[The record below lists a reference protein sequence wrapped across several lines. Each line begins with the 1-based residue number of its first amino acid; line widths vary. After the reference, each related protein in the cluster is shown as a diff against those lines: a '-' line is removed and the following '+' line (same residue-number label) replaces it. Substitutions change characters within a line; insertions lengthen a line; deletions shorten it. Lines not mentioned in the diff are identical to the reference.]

1 MLTTVFKAFKAGEEF
16 SFEKKNGICNK
27 VFPNSFYFISLTCSS
42 L

>member
-16 SFEKKNGICNK
+16 SFEKKMEFVTKFSLIH
-27 VFPNSFYFISLTCSS
+27 FILF